1 MSTTQADRRKFLRL
15 GLSASCALV
24 VPAIVTACDRGN
36 DAGARAGQ
44 QHQSSGSKATEPAK
58 LSKADAKYQDRPQN
72 GEQCSGCRHFQADAN
87 RCAVV
92 AGEISPDAWCSLWV
106 GQA

>member
-1 MSTTQADRRKFLRL
+1 MSTSQADRRKFLRL
-15 GLSASCALV
+15 GLTAGCALV
-24 VPAIVTACDRGN
+24 VPAIVNACDRGN
-36 DAGARAGQ
+36 DAGAREAQRQ
-44 QHQSSGSKATEPAK
+44 QPSASEAEEPTK